1 MEDKILA
8 KVKKQLAK
16 DYNCSVKDFE
26 NKDNIITEAKVIRG
40 NRIYIEDNKILKI
53 LIFNGKAI
61 ISTNSYLKEWC
72 HKDIAKVPGEW
83 MFLTSVLRMIDKR
96 LGEFGYEIDNIHH
109 CYLPHYE
116 ESYSYKDD
124 KSLRWYEGEEIEQF
138 RNNKRFDEAFAFD
151 RRYPDVLGVAAL
163 NEEGNIIFYMRP
175 FVSMKKETYLN
186 RMKNIMLQLRMRAL
200 MLKI

>member
-1 MEDKILA
+1 M
-8 KVKKQLAK
+8 
-16 DYNCSVKDFE
+16 
-26 NKDNIITEAKVIRG
+26 
-40 NRIYIEDNKILKI
+40 
-53 LIFNGKAI
+53 
-61 ISTNSYLKEWC
+61 
-72 HKDIAKVPGEW
+72 
-83 MFLTSVLRMIDKR
+83 
-96 LGEFGYEIDNIHH
+96 
-109 CYLPHYE
+109 PHYE

-138 RNNKRFDEAFAFD
+138 RNDKRFDEAFAFD

-163 NEEGNIIFYMRP
+163 NEEGNIIFYMSP

>member
-83 MFLTSVLRMIDKR
+83 MFLTSVLRRIDKR
-96 LGEFGYEIDNIHH
+96 LGE
-109 CYLPHYE
+109 L
-116 ESYSYKDD
+116 
-124 KSLRWYEGEEIEQF
+124 
-138 RNNKRFDEAFAFD
+138 A
-151 RRYPDVLGVAAL
+151 
-163 NEEGNIIFYMRP
+163 
-175 FVSMKKETYLN
+175 MK
-186 RMKNIMLQLRMRAL
+186 
-200 MLKI
+200 